1 MISLSGPE
9 HEAEFTSDHALFSLS
24 SDSGCAALR
33 AEIERRM
40 RRNISEGETVS
51 AEPVSLVVR
60 GPGLRR
66 MVLVDLPG
74 VISTVT
80 TGMARDTREAIF
92 DICRKYMSNPNAII
106 LCVQDASVDFERSNV
121 TEMVSEADPE
131 GKRTFVVLTKVDLAE
146 REGIR
151 PDRIQSL
158 LAGDLLPM
166 AAIGY
171 HAVVTGRGRAED
183 SVGEIEK
190 HETGFFTR
198 SVLST
203 GGYIPPE
210 QAGMGSLSEAVSLF
224 FWNLVRES
232 TEDQLMRFQEAHET
246 LNLEWNSSFP
256 SQRIMDRNELFDTAK
271 GVILDAVT
279 RLATCSLIP
288 GSDLASTVEI
298 GDFYHRFFPFPVHGD
313 LSRALN

>member
-1 MISLSGPE
+1 MLLYYDIGAE
-9 HEAEFTSDHALFSLS
+9 HEAEFSNDNSVFKLS
-24 SDSGCAALR
+24 TEKGCAALR
-33 AEIERRM
+33 AEIELRM
-40 RRNISEGETVS
+40 NQNIREGQTVS
-51 AEPVSLVVR
+51 PDPVSLVVR

-92 DICRKYMSNPNAII
+92 AICHKYMSNPNAII

-121 TEMVSEADPE
+121 TEMVAEADPE

-146 REGIR
+146 REGIK
-151 PDRIQSL
+151 PGRIQSL
-158 LAGDLLPM
+158 LSGELLPM
-166 AAIGY
+166 SARAY

-183 SVGEIEK
+183 SISEIER
-190 HETGFFTR
+190 HETNFF
-198 SVLST
+198 SQSILST
-203 GGYIPPE
+203 GGYIPQE
-210 QAGMGSLSEAVSLF
+210 RAGVTSLSHAVSQF
-224 FWNLVRES
+224 FWNVVRES
-232 TEDQLMRFQEAHET
+232 TEEQLMRFQEAHET

-279 RLATCSLIP
+279 RSVISCNTTVCCYRNSLR
-288 GSDLASTVEI
+288 STTFLRNINIV
-298 GDFYHRFFPFPVHGD
+298 
-313 LSRALN
+313 SRIHYN

>member
-1 MISLSGPE
+1 MNQ
-9 HEAEFTSDHALFSLS
+9 
-24 SDSGCAALR
+24 
-33 AEIERRM
+33 
-40 RRNISEGETVS
+40 NIREGQTVS
-51 AEPVSLVVR
+51 PDPVSLVVR

-92 DICRKYMSNPNAII
+92 GICHKYMSNPNAII

-121 TEMVSEADPE
+121 TEMVAEADPE

-146 REGIR
+146 REGIK
-151 PDRIQSL
+151 PGRIQSL
-158 LAGDLLPM
+158 LSGELLPM
-166 AAIGY
+166 TARAY

-183 SVGEIEK
+183 SISEIER
-190 HETGFFTR
+190 HEASFFSQ

-203 GGYIPPE
+203 GGYIPQE
-210 QAGMGSLSEAVSLF
+210 RAGVISLSNAVSQF
-224 FWNLVRES
+224 FWNVVRES
-232 TEDQLMRFQEAHET
+232 TEEQLMRFQEAHET

-279 RLATCSLIP
+279 RLVISCNTI
-288 GSDLASTVEI
+288 
-298 GDFYHRFFPFPVHGD
+298 H
-313 LSRALN
+313 